1 MAGARGL
8 ALKRPSAIPGFGL
21 ALGFTLTYLS
31 LIVLIPLGGLVL
43 KSATLGLAGF
53 LDVVTGPR
61 TLAALRLSFVTAL
74 IAAVIN
80 AVFGV
85 IIAWVLIR
93 YRFPGPPPA
102 RCVRR
107 SSLRAADRR
116 RRHRLDGA
124 LRAERL
130 DR

>member
-8 ALKRPSAIPGFGL
+8 ALRKPSALPGFGL

-43 KSATLGLAGF
+43 KSATLGLTGF

-74 IAAVIN
+74 VAAVIN
-80 AVFGV
+80 AVVPLF
-85 IIAWVLIR
+85 I
-93 YRFPGPPPA
+93 
-102 RCVRR
+102 
-107 SSLRAADRR
+107 
-116 RRHRLDGA
+116 
-124 LRAERL
+124 
-130 DR
+130 